1 MERIVL
7 FDGIC
12 NLCNGSVRFILKN
25 DKRKSIKVFSLQSET
40 GKYLLQQAG
49 FPEDRIFTVIYF
61 RGGKYYQRSEAVL
74 QILKDMGGIWRLF
87 YVFIIIPS
95 FIRDFFYNII
105 ARYRYRI
112 FGKRDQCTL

>member
-1 MERIVL
+1 MDQIVL

-25 DKRKSIKVFSLQSET
+25 DKSKSIKVASLQSET
-40 GKYLLQQAG
+40 GKNLLRHAG
-49 FPEDRIFTVIYF
+49 LPEDSIFTVIYF
-61 RGGKYYQRSEAVL
+61 AGGKIYQRSEAVL
-74 QILKDMGGIWRLF
+74 QILKDMGGIWKLF
-87 YVFIIIPS
+87 YGFIIVPP
-95 FIRDFFYNII
+95 FIRDFVYNVI

>member
-1 MERIVL
+1 MDRIVL

-25 DKRKSIKVFSLQSET
+25 DKSKMIKVSSLQSET
-40 GKYLLQQAG
+40 GKNLLWQAG
-49 FPEDRIFTVIYF
+49 FPEDSIFSVIYF
-61 RGGKYYQRSEAVL
+61 RGEKIYQRSEAVL
-74 QILKDMGGIWRLF
+74 QILKDMGGIWKLF
-87 YVFIIIPS
+87 YGFIIIPA
-95 FIRDFFYNII
+95 FIRDFFYNVI